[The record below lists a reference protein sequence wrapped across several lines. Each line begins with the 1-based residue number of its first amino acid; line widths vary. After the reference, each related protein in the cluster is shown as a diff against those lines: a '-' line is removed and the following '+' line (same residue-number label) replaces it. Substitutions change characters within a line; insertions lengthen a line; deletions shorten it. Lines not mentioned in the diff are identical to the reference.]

1 MYADV
6 VTREVSGIGVT
17 LVSSKLYHCLSYGFL
32 QNARKKKEVTLIVI
46 N

>member
-32 QNARKKKEVTLIVI
+32 QNAKKIKVI
-46 N
+46 HTIII